1 MPKSRTFTYLGNQQ
15 ADFIDEWK
23 GAFNLEAFLD
33 DQFVIQSKSIVYL
46 YDGAQWHRGLA
57 SPFYLDDALHFGR
70 IGQKKSHQKYQKVRI
85 FTFPRE
91 MTYQDEWSLD
101 YIQKKRIKDFNY
113 DIQGKYQF
121 SIQRGD
127 VLLTQIESLGL
138 QLGTIPFLDFSKQM
152 NGFIQHD
159 IIQLLAN
166 LEPQFIKSRI
176 EELKKQIQTNIS
188 QRFRN
193 LGLELEGFEV
203 EFIPSKR

>member
-1 MPKSRTFTYLGNQQ
+1 MAKARTFTYQGNQQ
-15 ADFIDEWK
+15 AEFIDEWK
-23 GAFNLEAFLD
+23 GAFNIESFLN

-46 YDGAQWHRGLA
+46 YDGSQWYRGLA
-57 SPFYLDDALHFGR
+57 SPFYLDDALYFGR

-91 MTYQDEWSLD
+91 MIYQDEWSLD

-127 VLLTQIESLGL
+127 ILLNQLESLGL
-138 QLGTIPFLDFSKQM
+138 QFGTIPFLEFSKQM

-176 EELKKQIQTNIS
+176 EDLKKQIQTNIS

-193 LGLELEGFEV
+193 LGLEVEGFEV